1 MITDTKYNDCQ
12 CEEQKVSA
20 EEEADMIYNQFTAGS
35 LVWARVDGYPWWPAM
50 VDDDPDLEQYY
61 WLADDNMTVVSHL
74 SISILML

>member
-1 MITDTKYNDCQ
+1 M
-12 CEEQKVSA
+12 SA

-74 SISILML
+74 SISILMLRIS